1 MPVSLSASE
10 LALIH
15 HAAAPLDRNRRDAF
29 IEAVLAALEGV
40 SELGP
45 GVVHRVHSRDAAAIL
60 GASGNQPGQ
69 GGPLPWSIEIT
80 LWSGP
85 ALTAVRPCRTG
96 ALRRRATARL
106 SQNASCE

>member
-45 GVVHRVHSRDAAAIL
+45 GVVHRVIRATQRQFWEPPVTSQGKAAHF
-60 GASGNQPGQ
+60 PGRSK
-69 GGPLPWSIEIT
+69 LR
-80 LWSGP
+80 SGP
-85 ALTAVRPCRTG
+85 AL
-96 ALRRRATARL
+96 L
-106 SQNASCE
+106 